1 MNEFIKAVRVLV
13 IALCVALFA
22 VGIIW
27 NLVYGTMAKQ
37 ESAATL
43 GQSATSGADW
53 EQQYT
58 AEQMQTTVEAGL
70 FSDLTEAQTVAEE
83 EAAASLEN
91 RLAALRMERDSS
103 WSQLQNG
110 LADLEFDE
118 KQQCLKAYEIL
129 QYQEQRLE
137 LLLKAKGIA
146 HCLVVLGETQANI
159 IVDSSVLS
167 SQYEKIY
174 DLVQR
179 NTEYLPEQIVL
190 VPLEENTENSGSN
203 A

>member
-1 MNEFIKAVRVLV
+1 MNEFIKAVRVLI

-27 NLVYGTMAKQ
+27 NLVYGTMSEQ
-37 ESAATL
+37 EAMATL
-43 GQSATSGADW
+43 GQPAVSDADW

-58 AEQMQTTVEAGL
+58 AEQMQAATEARL
-70 FSDLTEAQTVAEE
+70 FSDFTEAQTAPETL
-83 EAAASLEN
+83 AADLEN
-91 RLAALRMERDSS
+91 RLATLRMERDSS
-103 WSQLQNG
+103 WTQLQDG
-110 LADLEFDE
+110 LAVLEFDE
-118 KQQCLKAYEIL
+118 KQQCLKAYEVL

-146 HCLVVLGETQANI
+146 HCLVVLSETQANI
-159 IVDSSVLS
+159 IVDGDVLS

-179 NTEYLPEQIVL
+179 NTDYLPEQIIL
-190 VPLEENTENSGSN
+190 VPLEEKTENSGSG

>member
-1 MNEFIKAVRVLV
+1 MNEFIKAVRVLI

-27 NLVYGTMAKQ
+27 NLVYGTMSEQ
-37 ESAATL
+37 EAMATL
-43 GQSATSGADW
+43 GQPAVSDADW

-58 AEQMQTTVEAGL
+58 AEQMQAATEARL
-70 FSDLTEAQTVAEE
+70 FSDFTEAQTAPETL
-83 EAAASLEN
+83 AADLEN
-91 RLAALRMERDSS
+91 RLATLRMERDSS
-103 WSQLQNG
+103 WTQLQDG
-110 LADLEFDE
+110 LAVLEFDE
-118 KQQCLKAYEIL
+118 KQQCLKAYEAL

-146 HCLVVLGETQANI
+146 HCLVVLSETQANI
-159 IVDSSVLS
+159 IVDGDVLS

-179 NTEYLPEQIVL
+179 NTDYLPEQIIL
-190 VPLEENTENSGSN
+190 VPLEEKTENSGSG

>member
-27 NLVYGTMAKQ
+27 NLVYGTMAEQ

-43 GQSATSGADW
+43 GQSATGGADW

>member
-1 MNEFIKAVRVLV
+1 
-13 IALCVALFA
+13 
-22 VGIIW
+22 
-27 NLVYGTMAKQ
+27 
-37 ESAATL
+37 
-43 GQSATSGADW
+43 
-53 EQQYT
+53 
-58 AEQMQTTVEAGL
+58 MQTTVEVGL

>member
-1 MNEFIKAVRVLV
+1 MNEFIKAARVLV

-27 NLVYGTMAKQ
+27 NLVYGAMPEQ
-37 ESAATL
+37 ETAAVL
-43 GQSATSGADW
+43 GQAAENETDW

-58 AEQMQTTVEAGL
+58 AEQMQAVAEAGL
-70 FSDLTEAQTVAEE
+70 FSDFTTEQNET
-83 EAAASLEN
+83 AASTEQIEN
-91 RLAALRMERDSS
+91 RLAALRMERDGS
-103 WSQLQNG
+103 WVQLQTG
-110 LADLEFDE
+110 LADLDFDE
-118 KQQCLKAYEIL
+118 KQQCLKAYEVL
-129 QYQEQRLE
+129 QYQERRLE
-137 LLLKAKGIA
+137 LLLKAKGIS

-159 IVDSSVLS
+159 IVDSDVLS

-179 NTEYLPEQIVL
+179 NTDYLPEQIIL
-190 VPLEENTENSGSN
+190 VPLEEDAENSDSG

>member
-1 MNEFIKAVRVLV
+1 MNEFIKAVRVLI

-27 NLVYGTMAKQ
+27 NLVYGTMSEQ
-37 ESAATL
+37 EAMATL
-43 GQSATSGADW
+43 GQPAVSDADW

-58 AEQMQTTVEAGL
+58 AEQMQAATEVGL
-70 FSDLTEAQTVAEE
+70 FSDFTEAQTTPETL
-83 EAAASLEN
+83 AADLEN
-91 RLAALRMERDSS
+91 RLATLRMERDSS
-103 WSQLQNG
+103 WTQLQDG
-110 LADLEFDE
+110 LAVLEFDE
-118 KQQCLKAYEIL
+118 KQQCLKAYEVL

-146 HCLVVLGETQANI
+146 HCLVVLSETQANI
-159 IVDSSVLS
+159 IVDGDALS

-179 NTEYLPEQIVL
+179 NTDYLLEQIIL
-190 VPLEENTENSGSN
+190 VPLEEKTENSGSG

>member
-27 NLVYGTMAKQ
+27 NLVYGTMAEQK
-37 ESAATL
+37 SAATL
-43 GQSATSGADW
+43 EQSATGGADW

-58 AEQMQTTVEAGL
+58 AEQMQTTVEVGL

>member
-1 MNEFIKAVRVLV
+1 MNEFIKAVRVLI

-27 NLVYGTMAKQ
+27 NLVYGTMSEQ
-37 ESAATL
+37 EAAATL
-43 GQSATSGADW
+43 GQPAVSDADW

-58 AEQMQTTVEAGL
+58 AEQMQAATEAGL
-70 FSDLTEAQTVAEE
+70 FSDFTEAQTAPETL
-83 EAAASLEN
+83 AADLEN
-91 RLAALRMERDSS
+91 CLATLRMERDSS
-103 WSQLQNG
+103 WTQLQDG
-110 LADLEFDE
+110 LAVLEFDE
-118 KQQCLKAYEIL
+118 KQQCLKAYEVL

-137 LLLKAKGIA
+137 LLLKAKGID
-146 HCLVVLGETQANI
+146 HCLVVLSETQANI
-159 IVDSSVLS
+159 IVDGDVLS

-179 NTEYLPEQIVL
+179 NTDYLPEQIIL
-190 VPLEENTENSGSN
+190 VPLEEKTENSGSG

>member
-27 NLVYGTMAKQ
+27 NLVYGTMAEQ

-43 GQSATSGADW
+43 GQSATGGADW

-58 AEQMQTTVEAGL
+58 AEQMQTTVEVGL

-174 DLVQR
+174 DLMQR

>member
-27 NLVYGTMAKQ
+27 NLVYGTMAEQ

-43 GQSATSGADW
+43 GQSATGGADW

-58 AEQMQTTVEAGL
+58 AEQMQTTVEVGL

>member
-1 MNEFIKAVRVLV
+1 MNEFIKAVRVLI

-27 NLVYGTMAKQ
+27 NLVYGTMSEQ
-37 ESAATL
+37 EAMATL
-43 GQSATSGADW
+43 GQPAVSDADW

-58 AEQMQTTVEAGL
+58 AEQMQAATEARL
-70 FSDLTEAQTVAEE
+70 FSDFTEAQTAPETL
-83 EAAASLEN
+83 AADLEN
-91 RLAALRMERDSS
+91 RLATVRMERDSS
-103 WSQLQNG
+103 WTQLQDG
-110 LADLEFDE
+110 LAVLEFDE
-118 KQQCLKAYEIL
+118 KQQCLKAYEVL

-146 HCLVVLGETQANI
+146 HCLVVLSETQANI
-159 IVDSSVLS
+159 IVDGDVLS

-179 NTEYLPEQIVL
+179 NTDYLPEQIIL
-190 VPLEENTENSGSN
+190 VPLEEKTENSGSG